1 MRLSASF
8 PVDNLTFWKEQ
19 LENWSSGHTVFMLLD
34 SNDHHGPLLDTGW
47 DVLVG
52 AGAAQT
58 LQLSVGKAFEGLKTW
73 QTQTNDWL
81 FGVLGYDLKNEVE
94 QLSSEHP
101 DGIGFPDL
109 LFFQPETV
117 VGISGG
123 LLVVHTLVETP
134 EKVLE
139 AIRTAPRQPRLPAA
153 VPPKMLPRIATADY
167 LDTVAAIRRHIVAG
181 DVYEMNFCQEFFAE
195 NTTIDPLA
203 VWDTLNK
210 LARAPM
216 AAFFRWHDRYLL
228 SASPERFLKKEG
240 KKLLSQPIK
249 GTRRRAVVDDEVMRA
264 ALVNSEKDRAEN
276 VMIVDLVRNDL
287 ARSCQSGTVE
297 VPELFGIYTFET
309 VHQMISTVTGQLRPT
324 VHPIDALQ
332 YAFPPGSMT
341 GAPKV
346 MAMELIEHFE
356 KTRRG
361 LYAGAL
367 GYFDP
372 AGNFDFNV
380 LIRSVFY
387 HQTAQYVSF
396 QVGGAIVFD
405 SVAEDELDE
414 CRVKA
419 GALFAAL
426 GALQPAQ

>member
-249 GTRRRAVVDDEVMRA
+249 GTRRRAVVDDEATRA
-264 ALVNSEKDRAEN
+264 ALANSEKDRAEN

>member
-249 GTRRRAVVDDEVMRA
+249 GTRRRAVVDDEATRA
-264 ALVNSEKDRAEN
+264 ALANSEKDRAEN

-309 VHQMISTVTGQLRPT
+309 VHQMISTVTGQLRPS

>member
-34 SNDHHGPLLDTGW
+34 SNDHHSPLLDTGW

-264 ALVNSEKDRAEN
+264 ALANSEKDRAEN

-309 VHQMISTVTGQLRPT
+309 VHQMISTVTGQLRPS

-346 MAMELIEHFE
+346 MAMELIEDYE